1 MSRVDLGPHREWIG
15 ESYHIRSTRFPY
27 TSLNLGSTDP
37 IVLSIVTHLN
47 STARAEAGLQRAQRS
62 KRGRR
67 PLALACNFIR
77 NNNYV
82 LFSGQFFRKGVEIDE
97 VRKILIMPDKE
108 PVPVMRR
115 PVWSFMERE
124 VADDQLCWTAM
135 NPGYQGDGL
144 IDGRYL
150 DYLVDDVLDTEWS
163 FKKTK

>member
-1 MSRVDLGPHREWIG
+1 MDS
-15 ESYHIRSTRFPY
+15 
-27 TSLNLGSTDP
+27 
-37 IVLSIVTHLN
+37 
-47 STARAEAGLQRAQRS
+47 
-62 KRGRR
+62 
-67 PLALACNFIR
+67 
-77 NNNYV
+77 
-82 LFSGQFFRKGVEIDE
+82 LFSGQFFRNGVEIDE

-150 DYLVDDVLDTEWS
+150 DYLVDDVLDTEWR